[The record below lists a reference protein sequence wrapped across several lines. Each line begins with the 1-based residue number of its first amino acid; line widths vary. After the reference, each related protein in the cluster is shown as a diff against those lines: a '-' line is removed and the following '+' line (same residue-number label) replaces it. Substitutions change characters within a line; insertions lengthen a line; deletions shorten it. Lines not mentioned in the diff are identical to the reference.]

1 MPYLV
6 DGHNLIPKI
15 RGLSLTDLEDEMQL
29 LEMLQ
34 EYCRMQQ
41 KNAEVFFDN
50 APPGGVRV
58 RKFGRV
64 IARFIRQGT
73 SADAAIY
80 QRLQQLGRSARNW
93 TVVSS
98 DHAVQGAGRQAGA
111 HVISSEKFALLL
123 RQALQTFPQ
132 DKGKTADA
140 SLDETEVEE
149 WLRLFG
155 SDGDNSD

>member
-34 EYCRMQQ
+34 EYCRVQQ

-149 WLRLFG
+149 WLQLFG

>member
-1 MPYLV
+1 MY
-6 DGHNLIPKI
+6 
-15 RGLSLTDLEDEMQL
+15 
-29 LEMLQ
+29 
-34 EYCRMQQ
+34 
-41 KNAEVFFDN
+41 A
-50 APPGGVRV
+50 
-58 RKFGRV
+58 KFGRV

-149 WLRLFG
+149 WLQLFG

>member
-149 WLRLFG
+149 WLQLFG